1 MTLAQFRRM
10 IIAAVKHAFKLNL
23 EVMVV
28 LEDAGRAG
36 SGVENETIA
45 GLHKIGVN
53 SFIIAESVGAL
64 TPRQMQR
71 KIEALT
77 TTFPTVNFGI
87 HCHDDYGLATANSLA
102 AIEAGALYFSGTI
115 NSIGERAGN
124 ASLEEVAVAVENL
137 RKRSP
142 APHLR
147 PFGPSRIAQVCFEV
161 PNERI

>member
-64 TPRQMQR
+64 TPPADAKENR
-71 KIEALT
+71 
-77 TTFPTVNFGI
+77 
-87 HCHDDYGLATANSLA
+87 GLDH
-102 AIEAGALYFSGTI
+102 
-115 NSIGERAGN
+115 
-124 ASLEEVAVAVENL
+124 NL
-137 RKRSP
+137 SNR
-142 APHLR
+142 
-147 PFGPSRIAQVCFEV
+147 
-161 PNERI
+161 